1 MNILDTNWL
10 KHLGYALFG
19 YVRITAEPGV
29 TAMLTSFGIL
39 IVLRLLSRAWQYLK
53 KIPIAIYVFISE
65 HKRIIHIPWYKKVFF
80 CFTWPIFD
88 IIHRY
93 TSYVA
98 LFVRVTWKPIPHTS
112 KVTIHDVEK

>member
-10 KHLGYALFG
+10 KHLGYELFG